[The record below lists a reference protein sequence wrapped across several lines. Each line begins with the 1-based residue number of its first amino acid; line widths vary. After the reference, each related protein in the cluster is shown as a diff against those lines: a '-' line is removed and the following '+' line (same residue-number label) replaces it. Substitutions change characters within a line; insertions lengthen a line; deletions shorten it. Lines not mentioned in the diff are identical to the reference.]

1 MPWNTEFLLHSP
13 LALLLSKSKL
23 YKIHC
28 CAVIQ
33 HINVK
38 YYPVLLKH
46 YLNDICPASVT
57 ERSVF
62 YIRLNLSPKMWI

>member
-1 MPWNTEFLLHSP
+1 MPWNTEFLLHNP
-13 LALLLSKSKL
+13 LVLLLSKSKL
-23 YKIHC
+23 YKTHC

-46 YLNDICPASVT
+46 NLYDVCSASVT

-62 YIRLNLSPKMWI
+62 YTRLN